1 MRESIKNSI
10 MDTMADLQKIGLV
23 DEITM
28 RNIAALCLPDVKE
41 YSPAE
46 VVGLRKKNKLS
57 QSALAVAMNVS
68 TSTDSKG
75 NEAPRNLPAPRKGCL
90 SI

>member
-46 VVGLRKKNKLS
+46 IVGLEKKINS
-57 QSALAVAMNVS
+57 V
-68 TSTDSKG
+68 
-75 NEAPRNLPAPRKGCL
+75 NLLLRL
-90 SI
+90 R